1 MMPKN
6 SKQLN
11 NLINICREEKDIG
24 RRWQLLNY
32 INFLVPAELTVSIPS
47 LISHDCVDQILS
59 TMEEKI
65 SPPIYELA

>member
-6 SKQLN
+6 SKQLI

-65 SPPIYELA
+65 SPPIYEIA

>member
-1 MMPKN
+1 MPKN
-6 SKQLN
+6 SKQLI

-65 SPPIYELA
+65 SPPIYEIA

>member
-1 MMPKN
+1 
-6 SKQLN
+6 